1 MATAYKRL
9 GSADLAATT
18 NTTLYTAPASTQ
30 TVATVSLCNR
40 NSSAQTV
47 RLALASAD
55 TPTTSEWLEYDYSVP
70 ANGVLERTGIA
81 LDAGKKLVAYAGGT
95 GISAVAY
102 GMEIA

>member
-1 MATAYKRL
+1 MTTSYKRL
-9 GSADLAATT
+9 GAADLAATT

-30 TVATVSLCNR
+30 AVATVSLCNR

-55 TPTTSEWLEYDYSVP
+55 TPTAAEWLEYDYSVP

-81 LDAGKKLVAYAGGT
+81 IDAGKKLVVYAGGT